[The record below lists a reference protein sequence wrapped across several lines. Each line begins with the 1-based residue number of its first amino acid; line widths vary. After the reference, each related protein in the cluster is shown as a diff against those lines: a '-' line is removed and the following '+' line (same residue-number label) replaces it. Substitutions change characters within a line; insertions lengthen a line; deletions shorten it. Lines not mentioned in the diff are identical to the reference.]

1 MALIYKP
8 RYKYYNITFFALR
21 FSSCWYKR
29 WNHFWVYFQS
39 CCRTKKSFDSPQQ
52 RTMCCDC
59 PQRNRREE
67 GNRETAFLL
76 RCLVQ
81 PAAAAWYC
89 FCFWGK
95 LKKYLCHRCASLNT
109 DSPGGGSE
117 REREKEVMI
126 RLVIIYVVV
135 WRLWWGQDYTHPKES
150 FSSVSSA
157 AAVPNIPTSLHAWRS
172 WISLLCCSASYY
184 SWLFYG
190 KSKIFFCFFII
201 FVVVF

>member
-109 DSPGGGSE
+109 DSPGGGE
-117 REREKEVMI
+117 RERERERSDDPPGYNLRGGLTALVRTGLYTSQRKLFICFI
-126 RLVIIYVVV
+126 R
-135 WRLWWGQDYTHPKES
+135 
-150 FSSVSSA
+150 
-157 AAVPNIPTSLHAWRS
+157 
-172 WISLLCCSASYY
+172 CC
-184 SWLFYG
+184 
-190 KSKIFFCFFII
+190 CP
-201 FVVVF
+201 